1 MQRIKIC
8 SFVLLSKK
16 NSVILF
22 ALCGEKNKK
31 LPDTLCPLF

>member
-16 NSVILF
+16 NAVCSVVK
-22 ALCGEKNKK
+22 KNKK
-31 LPDTLCPLF
+31 LCDTLCPLF